1 MGSCLL
7 KARWILLAA
16 EDMRRQSAR
25 ILPRGDR
32 KHRAGPLELGFHGA
46 WSLQNPELVR
56 KANWTL
62 LGHE

>member
-1 MGSCLL
+1 M
-7 KARWILLAA
+7 AA